1 MAIVRSLCTA
11 YGSLQIARFPAAPA
25 AQNRERPGAGN
36 AADVAI
42 RIAYR
47 RTPGVELSDHPT
59 VLATSRSSGGSN
71 RESRVDARGGNPC
84 RVRKGQRPLS
94 ALDFGKG

>member
-11 YGSLQIARFPAAPA
+11 YGSLQIARFPAAPT

-42 RIAYR
+42 RIA
-47 RTPGVELSDHPT
+47 
-59 VLATSRSSGGSN
+59 
-71 RESRVDARGGNPC
+71 
-84 RVRKGQRPLS
+84 LS